1 MQQSDLDESIYSAA
15 VTCLDVF
22 DLYLK
27 SPGITE
33 PRRDIAEELRGRFN
47 LWAAY
52 AGAFAAPKASLD
64 ARLVAHSDIRD
75 MVLELLVM
83 VQRNIIQ
90 ELRLS
95 RAIPQPD
102 AENMEAADGDPP
114 LLLGLNAV
122 DAALSRLHSLA
133 VAIRRSA
140 ARSYRQKVTLTPP
153 SGNTEGLCYTQFV
166 RRRFPHAG
174 DSLIEHLG
182 KSVHIRGRAMF
193 YQQRHNKKIA
203 ENREREDT
211 AMPAMSENT
220 EPTIE
225 DGGPEDL
232 TMNANPMSETNVSN
246 IDRQDLH
253 RRLKITK
260 PSLSHISR
268 GSSIQESQDDKFDYP
283 KIPRTKETG
292 DDVPCP
298 FCCEPLKLSTLT
310 EKEWRDHVDRDMEP
324 YVCISEECKEPLQ
337 FFVHSQDWRD
347 HMQRMHTLD
356 WARNVYTTTWHCDMD
371 HDHVPKDRDM
381 RDFNDKGDFIE
392 HLSKAHGETLTRPQL
407 LARTRRSRT
416 ARIRDPF
423 TCPLCD
429 CQPEDIAPH
438 IPEKP
443 YDLLSKHIARHLK
456 ALAFL
461 SLSYLDFDQDFSESS
476 GSGNQ
481 LSQKD
486 GVDSANASIRD
497 ESFDDILPTVVSENE
512 RLVDGQTFIEP
523 RELNDPV
530 TWPRRLLRDFPER
543 DDTLESFAAAIKK
556 AGNEVGMDSRIT
568 DWITPVNYDP
578 QQAYHFSMR
587 VPGTDQWFLEAAEF
601 QAWLHTAKQTLFCP
615 GIPGVGKTIITASVI
630 EYLHSRFRDRK
641 DIGIAYIYCNFQQ
654 QDEQK
659 AEDLLASVLKQ
670 LAQRQST
677 LSAEVKDLY
686 NRHQKN
692 RTIPSLEETSRTL
705 HSVAATYLRVFIIAD
720 ALDECRTDSL
730 KRFLEEVFKLQGN
743 TGANIFATSRPSK
756 EISNCFS
763 ECLSLPIS
771 TAEADIMTYLSAKIP
786 PLLSETE
793 HMLVLQAGQAHGV
806 LEGDSFIL
814 YPSREASQTTGSQD
828 NTIVATATQIQPLT
842 STLVLEQAVTSTD
855 QEYSVAEPQT
865 RQVQDYAVTLD
876 ADIVNEDEGL
886 SALSKLS
893 LSDNDSTDR
902 PCLSFSVTAIE
913 SEYKISDS
921 SGQEVRH
928 LPVMQ
933 RDCTSSDDISA
944 VLEHL
949 ARYEFVKNLSNPS
962 TKDDFLSS
970 VNVNITTKTGNC
982 FGPGSVIDIEQD
994 GIRGYMFELR
1004 VENKGEKD
1012 LYLHVFSL
1020 GPSWQIENMLRRN
1033 FEILPPMDQSRGL
1046 SGRFSKKLKTEVPD
1060 EIRDRGFRSC
1070 DDFLKVLV
1078 TSQPTSFHIFELPK
1092 IGEAGKN
1099 EFLRL
1104 I

>member
-1 MQQSDLDESIYSAA
+1 MQHSDLDESIYR
-15 VTCLDVF
+15 
-22 DLYLK
+22 
-27 SPGITE
+27 ITE

-64 ARLVAHSDIRD
+64 ARLVAHSDIKD

-90 ELRLS
+90 ELRLN
-95 RAIPQPD
+95 RTIPQPD
-102 AENMEAADGDPP
+102 ADNVEAADGEPP

-140 ARSYRQKVTLTPP
+140 ARTYRQKVTLTPP

-253 RRLKITK
+253 RR
-260 PSLSHISR
+260 
-268 GSSIQESQDDKFDYP
+268 
-283 KIPRTKETG
+283 
-292 DDVPCP
+292 
-298 FCCEPLKLSTLT
+298 
-310 EKEWRDHVDRDMEP
+310 EWRDHVDRDMEP
-324 YVCISEECKEPLQ
+324 
-337 FFVHSQDWRD
+337 
-347 HMQRMHTLD
+347 
-356 WARNVYTTTWHCDMD
+356 
-371 HDHVPKDRDM
+371 
-381 RDFNDKGDFIE
+381 
-392 HLSKAHGETLTRPQL
+392 
-407 LARTRRSRT
+407 
-416 ARIRDPF
+416 
-423 TCPLCD
+423 
-429 CQPEDIAPH
+429 
-438 IPEKP
+438 
-443 YDLLSKHIARHLK
+443 
-456 ALAFL
+456 
-461 SLSYLDFDQDFSESS
+461 
-476 GSGNQ
+476 
-481 LSQKD
+481 
-486 GVDSANASIRD
+486 
-497 ESFDDILPTVVSENE
+497 
-512 RLVDGQTFIEP
+512 
-523 RELNDPV
+523 
-530 TWPRRLLRDFPER
+530 RLLRDFPER

-568 DWITPVNYDP
+568 DWITPVNYGP

-601 QAWLHTAKQTLFCP
+601 QAWLQTAKQTLFCP
-615 GIPGVGKTIITASVI
+615 GIPGAGKTIITASVI

-743 TGANIFATSRPSK
+743 TGANIFATSRHSE

-763 ECLSLPIS
+763 KGLSLPIFA
-771 TAEADIMTYLSAKIP
+771 TEADITTYLNARIP

-855 QEYSVAEPQT
+855 REYSVAEPQT

-876 ADIVNEDEGL
+876 ADIVNRDEGL

-902 PCLSFSVTAIE
+902 RSPA
-913 SEYKISDS
+913 
-921 SGQEVRH
+921 
-928 LPVMQ
+928 
-933 RDCTSSDDISA
+933 
-944 VLEHL
+944 
-949 ARYEFVKNLSNPS
+949 
-962 TKDDFLSS
+962 
-970 VNVNITTKTGNC
+970 
-982 FGPGSVIDIEQD
+982 
-994 GIRGYMFELR
+994 
-1004 VENKGEKD
+1004 
-1012 LYLHVFSL
+1012 
-1020 GPSWQIENMLRRN
+1020 
-1033 FEILPPMDQSRGL
+1033 
-1046 SGRFSKKLKTEVPD
+1046 KK
-1060 EIRDRGFRSC
+1060 
-1070 DDFLKVLV
+1070 
-1078 TSQPTSFHIFELPK
+1078 
-1092 IGEAGKN
+1092 
-1099 EFLRL
+1099 
-1104 I
+1104 